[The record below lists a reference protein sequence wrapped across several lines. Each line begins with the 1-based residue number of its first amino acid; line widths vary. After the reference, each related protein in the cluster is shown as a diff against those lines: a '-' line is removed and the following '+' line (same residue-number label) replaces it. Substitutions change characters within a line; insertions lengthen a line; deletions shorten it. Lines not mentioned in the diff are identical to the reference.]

1 MGESKQPQLTC
12 IDHSLS
18 CYKITSIVIV
28 IIIIIIIIII
38 TITIITIT
46 ITITITII
54 RLQRM
59 YGGDHS
65 PTLPASKRLQSFPFQ
80 HP

>member
-46 ITITITII
+46 ITITII